1 MGSTAPTKAELNGSN
16 FKITRT
22 TSPRKVPEPGS
33 AEELSHSHCTDH
45 MVTVRW
51 TAAQGWETPEVK
63 PYENLSIPPTASCL
77 HYATECFEGMKVYRG
92 YDGKLRLFRPD
103 CNGERLNTSA
113 QRSSLPGFKFE
124 ELKKLVAKLLQ
135 IDGPRWLPK
144 SRPGSFLYIRPTI
157 IGSGPHLGVQIPK
170 EALLFIIAVP
180 WPDFT
185 KLKQDQNDDSS
196 APAPKGLKLFA
207 STPDAIRAWP
217 GGFGWAK
224 LGANYGPSL
233 QAHGKAQAM
242 GFDQILWLFGEDRQ
256 VTEAGASNFFVVW
269 RNAQSN
275 QLELVTAPLES
286 QLILPGVTRRSVL
299 ELVRE
304 RFSTEKQQAEGS
316 SLAPLQVVERP
327 LTIHEI
333 ETASREERLVEAF
346 VSGTAYFITP
356 VAMIRNNDLDI
367 STLGQGGKPAGYA
380 AQIKSWLE
388 AIMYGKEEHD
398 WSYVIEEE
406 K

>member
-1 MGSTAPTKAELNGSN
+1 MGSIAPTVAELDASN
-16 FKITRT
+16 FKITRST
-22 TSPRKVPEPGS
+22 NLRDVPLPGS

-51 TAAQGWETPEVK
+51 TVANGWETPEVK
-63 PYENLSIPPTASCL
+63 PYQNLSIAPTATCL

-103 CNGERLNTSA
+103 CNGDRLNTSA
-113 QRSSLPGFKFE
+113 QRISLPTFKYD
-124 ELKKLVAKLLQ
+124 ELKKLVAKLMQ

-144 SRPGSFLYIRPTI
+144 DRPGSFLYLRPTI
-157 IGSGPHLGVQIPK
+157 IGSGPHLGVQVPK

-185 KLKQDQNDDSS
+185 KLKKEGQ
-196 APAPKGLKLFA
+196 AEAPKGLKLLG
-207 STPDAIRAWP
+207 SSPDTIRAWP

-233 QAHGKAQAM
+233 QAQGNAQAQ
-242 GFDQILWLFGEDRQ
+242 GCDQILWLFGEDRQ
-256 VTEAGASNFFVVW
+256 VTEAGASNFFIIW
-269 RNAQSN
+269 HNADTGR
-275 QLELVTAPLES
+275 LELVTAPLEN

-299 ELVRE
+299 ELVRD
-304 RFSTEKQQAEGS
+304 RLSKQSVGE
-316 SLAPLQVVERP
+316 LAPLEVVERT
-327 LTIHEI
+327 LTMGEI
-333 ETASREERLVEAF
+333 EKAAQENRIVESF

-356 VAMIRNNDLDI
+356 VASIRHNGTDI
-367 STLGQGGKPAGYA
+367 STLGKTGEPTGYA

-398 WSYVIEEE
+398 WGYVVENEG